1 MTQRMMLTILVA
13 LCLTGPA
20 GAAQDARDAIVKIYT
35 ILDTPDYY
43 NPWSMRGPRAGTGSG
58 CIIKGKRILTNAHVV
73 SDRTFLQ
80 VRRYGDA
87 KRHQARVVS
96 VSHEADL
103 AILSV
108 DDPDFFNGVEPLD
121 FGELPD
127 SQDEVLVYGFPL
139 GGDTLSITKGVI
151 SRIEDQTYV
160 HSSVNLLAGQI
171 DAAIN
176 PGNSGGPV
184 IKDGRIVG
192 VVMQGLQQA
201 DNIGYMVP
209 VSVVQHFFA
218 DLKDGRYDGI
228 PSLGLVMQAMEN
240 PDLKRKY
247 GLRED
252 QTGLLINNVLP
263 GSPCAGQLQV
273 GDVVAAVEGHPI
285 ADDGTVEFRPKERTS
300 AGYFVQQHQ
309 VGEKLELD
317 VLSGGTSR
325 TVNVELS
332 RTVWKDWLVPM
343 EQYDV
348 LPSYYIYGGL
358 VFCPLVK
365 SLLLAWGPNWYQTA
379 PNSLTAYLAA
389 NYPEVDGEQVVM
401 VLKVLPAD
409 VNQGYHD
416 IGNWVVDE
424 VDGQGI
430 HNMKQLIAAVDQGA
444 TNAFLTLKSDS
455 GQIIV
460 LDRKNAEGAASGILA
475 TYRIID
481 DRSPDLKKSSTT
493 NSHE

>member
-1 MTQRMMLTILVA
+1 MYRRTTLLAFLAMILA
-13 LCLTGPA
+13 AAPA
-20 GAAQDARDAIVKIYT
+20 RAAQDAKDAIVKIYT
-35 ILDTPDYY
+35 IVDTPDYY

-108 DDPDFFNGVEPLD
+108 DDPDFFDNVQPLE
-121 FGELPD
+121 FGDLPN

-151 SRIEDQTYV
+151 SRIENQTYV

-184 IKDGRIVG
+184 IKGGRIVG

-209 VSVVQHFFA
+209 VSVAQHFFT
-218 DLKDGRYDGI
+218 DLEDGRYDGI
-228 PSLGLVMQAMEN
+228 PSLGLVMQDMEN

-247 GLRED
+247 GLGEN
-252 QTGLLINNVLP
+252 QTGLLINKVLP
-263 GSPCAGQLQV
+263 GSPCAGQLQI

-285 ADDGTVEFRPKERTS
+285 ADDGTVEFRPRERTG

-309 VGEKLELD
+309 VGEKLKLD

-325 TVNVELS
+325 NVSVELT

-365 SLLLAWGPNWYQTA
+365 SLLQAWGPNWYQAA
-379 PNSLTAYLAA
+379 PNALTAYLTA
-389 NYPEVDGEQVVM
+389 NVPEVEDEQVVM

-416 IGNWVVDE
+416 IGNWIVE
-424 VDGQGI
+424 EAEGQHI
-430 HNMKQLIAAVDQGA
+430 HNMKELIAAIEEDT
-444 TNAFLTLKSDS
+444 TNAFVTLKSNS

-460 LDRKNAEGAASGILA
+460 LDRKNAERAAPEILA
-475 TYRIID
+475 TYRVID
-481 DRSPDLKKSSTT
+481 DRSPDLK
-493 NSHE
+493 

>member
-1 MTQRMMLTILVA
+1 MTQRIMITLLVA
-13 LCLTGPA
+13 MLLAAPA
-20 GAAQDARDAIVKIYT
+20 LAAQDAKDAIVKIYT
-35 ILDTPDYY
+35 ILDAPDYY

-108 DDPDFFNGVEPLD
+108 DDPNFFDDVEPLE
-121 FGELPD
+121 FGDLPG

-218 DLKDGRYDGI
+218 DLEDGKYHGI
-228 PSLGLVMQAMEN
+228 PSLGLMMQDMEN
-240 PDLKRKY
+240 PDLKRNY
-247 GLRED
+247 GLSED
-252 QTGLLINNVLP
+252 QTGLLINRVLP
-263 GSPCAGQLQV
+263 GSPCEGQLQV
-273 GDVVAAVEGHPI
+273 GDVVSAVEGHPI

-309 VGEKLELD
+309 VGEKLEMD
-317 VLSGGTSR
+317 VLRGGTSR
-325 TVNVELS
+325 TVNVDLA
-332 RTVWKDWLVPM
+332 RTVRNDWLVPM

-365 SLLLAWGPNWYQTA
+365 SLLLAWGPNWYQNA
-379 PNSLTAYLAA
+379 PNSLTAYLTA
-389 NYPEVDGEQVVM
+389 NYPEVENEQVVM

-416 IGNWVVDE
+416 IGNWIVEE
-424 VDGQGI
+424 VDGERI
-430 HNMKQLIAAVDQGA
+430 RNMKQLIAAVEKDT
-444 TNAFLTLKSDS
+444 TNTFVTLKSAS
-455 GQIIV
+455 AQVIV
-460 LDRKNAEGAASGILA
+460 LDREKAEDAAAGILS

-481 DRSPDLKKSSTT
+481 DRSPDLK
-493 NSHE
+493 